1 MKTET
6 ELPLFMIC
14 FNLNCDETARRA
26 YHEGST
32 PAPHFAALDD
42 GYFSAHF
49 WASALAAALDAAQ
62 AAGFHPAQPFHGL
75 GKIPRN
81 SEQRF
86 ALAAFI
92 LYAARSNP
100 WFNDW
105 QLARCAFGLFPFQ
118 ISLVGEFRL
127 TLLGCQPVGTSGCYR
142 TAAGNLVW
150 TRYIFEGTD
159 LLAHGFLPGANQ
171 YIGGLARGA
180 ARPARAD
187 ALAEGNAGTNP
198 ALLGTARQPAGV
210 LGRAEGGRNALSDR
224 SYRGGI
230 SRFRPWFGFF
240 D

>member
-62 AAGFHPAQPFHGL
+62 AAGFHPAQPRHGL
-75 GKIPRN
+75 AKIPRN
-81 SEQRF
+81 LEQRF

-92 LYAARSNP
+92 VYAARSNP

-105 QLARCAFGLFPFQ
+105 QLARCAVGLFPFQ

-127 TLLGCQPVGTSGCYR
+127 TILGCQPVGTSGCYR

-150 TRYIFEGTD
+150 TGYIFEGTD
-159 LLAHGFLPGANQ
+159 LLTHSFLPSANQ
-171 YIGGLARGA
+171 YAGGLARGT
-180 ARPARAD
+180 ARPAGAD
-187 ALAEGNAGTNP
+187 ALTESNAGSNP
-198 ALLGTARQPAGV
+198 ALLGIARQPAGV
-210 LGRAEGGRNALSDR
+210 PGWA
-224 SYRGGI
+224 
-230 SRFRPWFGFF
+230 
-240 D
+240 